1 MAVNRLDSAKPSA
14 EAKQAEAKN
23 EPSTHG
29 VGQASVAQSGFKA
42 WLPLLVTVAVMPLLA
57 YAMSTL
63 VLLPKLKKA
72 LATAPA
78 EAGAEPP
85 KAAEE
90 TSASSGSTGS
100 KEKGPGNGKIQATLS
115 KNVMVNVSG
124 SMGTRYLVAGLTLVG
139 SKPDFKDRI
148 ARNDDQ
154 LRDLA
159 SSVLSTKTISE
170 LEKPAARNLIRSE
183 IMSVFN
189 NALGAGVIQEIYIT
203 EFAIQ

>member
-1 MAVNRLDSAKPSA
+1 MAVNRLDSAKPGA
-14 EAKQAEAKN
+14 ERKQAEAKS
-23 EPSTHG
+23 EPSTNG
-29 VGQASVAQSGFKA
+29 VGQASLAQSGFKA
-42 WLPLLVTVAVMPLLA
+42 WLPLLVTVVVMPLLA

-72 LATAPA
+72 LTTAPS
-78 EAGAEPP
+78 EAGAETS
-85 KAAEE
+85 KAVEE
-90 TSASSGSTGS
+90 TSATGGSAGS
-100 KEKGPGNGKIQATLS
+100 KEKGAGNGKIQATLS
-115 KNVMVNVSG
+115 KNIMVNVSG

-148 ARNDDQ
+148 TRSDDQ

-159 SSVLSTKTISE
+159 SSVLSTKTISD